1 MIVGVHPLAGFDKLL
16 HYRVPERL
24 CGSVGVGSLVRV
36 PVLNALRLG
45 VVGEV
50 GAPKNFPVA
59 KLKSLAELV
68 YPFPALTPE
77 LLRLAQWMARYYA
90 ASLDSIIETMIPVAV
105 RNGAAIKEEV
115 LLRAL
120 PMPAV
125 CGEGSQSRAAGGGR
139 ALGPQQ
145 ARVYAFLEGQAHPQ
159 PKGAVLQRLG
169 VSASVV
175 AGLIKR
181 GLVREERRRVVRHA
195 YADDWASGEVA
206 AAQPPA
212 LNAEQAAAAS
222 AIEARLD
229 GGGFGVSLLHGVT
242 GSGKTEVYLHAI
254 DRALKAGGGVIFL
267 VPEVA
272 LTPQTVARL
281 RARLEAIAPGHACI
295 VWHSHLSEGE
305 RLDGWLALASGEA
318 RVVVGARSA
327 VFAPVQNLRLI
338 VVDEEHEPAY
348 KQDESPRYHGRDVAV
363 YRAHLARAHCVL
375 GSATPS
381 LESYAN
387 VQAGKYALLEL
398 KQRVDDRRLPFID
411 VVDMRVEMMRSR
423 GAAILSQRL
432 VHAMQDRFEKREQ
445 VILFINR
452 RGYSSSMICQDCG
465 HVEECEHCS
474 IAMTYHRTDETLR
487 CHLCGA
493 QRPAPVRCPKCGSP
507 KIRWRGLG
515 TQRVEEAVRRVLP
528 RARIERM
535 DTDTMGRKNRF
546 REVLGDFR
554 AGKIDVLVGTQMI
567 AKGLDFPN
575 VTLVGLVDADISLH
589 IPDFRA
595 SERTFQLLVQ
605 VAGRAGRGDLAGEVI
620 VQTFTPQAEP
630 IQFSRHADFAGFS
643 EAELK
648 LRRDFKYPPYRHL
661 IKHLFRGPNPEK
673 LAFYAEQWARKVEAE
688 LGMKSGGNERQGGE
702 GREPAAVIA
711 SGEGSENGSI
721 ECGPDAAAAA
731 RGQSSAGEPN
741 VAPTASERGSATG
754 QGGAEGAANPRGQ
767 SGVDG
772 GGGSESRNGSEG
784 QSGRVELRGPSPSP
798 IEKVKDHYRWQLWYF
813 TENVSKT
820 VPKLVALQQA
830 FPWPSDII
838 QVLDVDPVSLG

>member
-16 HYRVPERL
+16 HYRVPEQLRGELRL
-24 CGSVGVGSLVRV
+24 GSLVRV
-36 PVLNALRLG
+36 PVLRTLRLG
-45 VVGEV
+45 VVGEISPPA
-50 GAPKNFPVA
+50 APPDFPLG
-59 KLKSLAELV
+59 KLKSVAEVV
-68 YPFPALTPE
+68 YPFPALSAD
-77 LLRLAQWMARYYA
+77 LLKLARWMSRYYA
-90 ASLDSIIETMIPVAV
+90 APLDGIIETMIPVAV

-115 LLRAL
+115 LLWAVEASGGLAEELAAVRKRAPKQL
-120 PMPAV
+120 
-125 CGEGSQSRAAGGGR
+125 
-139 ALGPQQ
+139 
-145 ARVYAFLEGQAHPQ
+145 RVYEFLLRQAHPQ
-159 PKGAVLQRLG
+159 PKRLVLERLG
-169 VSASVV
+169 VTATGAVARSAAVV
-175 AGLIKR
+175 AGLVKR

-206 AAQPPA
+206 AAQPPV
-212 LNAEQAAAAS
+212 LNAEQAAAAA
-222 AIEARLD
+222 AIEEKCAA
-229 GGGFGVSLLHGVT
+229 GGFGVSLLHGVT

-281 RARLEAIAPGHACI
+281 RARLEAIAPGHGCV
-295 VWHSHLSEGE
+295 VWHSRLSEGE
-305 RLDGWLALASGEA
+305 RLDGWLALVSGEV

-327 VFAPVQNLRLI
+327 VFAPVQDLRLI

-363 YRAHLARAHCVL
+363 YRAHLAGAHCVL

-398 KQRVDDRRLPFID
+398 KQRVDDRKLPFID
-411 VVDMRVEMMRSR
+411 VVDMRVEIMRSR
-423 GAAILSQRL
+423 GLTILSQRL
-432 VHAMQDRFEKREQ
+432 VRAMQDRFEKREQ

-493 QRPAPVRCPKCGSP
+493 QRAAPARCPKCGSP

-528 RARIERM
+528 QARIERM

-554 AGKIDVLVGTQMI
+554 AGRIDVLVGTQMI

-575 VTLVGLVDADISLH
+575 VTLVGLIDADISLH

-673 LAFYAEQWARKVEAE
+673 LQFYAEQWAKRVEAE
-688 LGMKSGGNERQGGE
+688 LGG
-702 GREPAAVIA
+702 
-711 SGEGSENGSI
+711 
-721 ECGPDAAAAA
+721 
-731 RGQSSAGEPN
+731 
-741 VAPTASERGSATG
+741 T
-754 QGGAEGAANPRGQ
+754 
-767 SGVDG
+767 
-772 GGGSESRNGSEG
+772 
-784 QSGRVELRGPSPSP
+784 VELRGPSPSP

-820 VPKLVALQQA
+820 VPKLVALQRD
-830 FPWPSDII
+830 FPWADDVT

>member
-16 HYRVPERL
+16 HYRVPECLRGGLRL
-24 CGSVGVGSLVRV
+24 GSLVRV
-36 PVLNALRLG
+36 PVLRTLRLG

-50 GAPKNFPVA
+50 SPPSAPPDFPLA
-59 KLKSLAELV
+59 KLKSVAELV
-68 YPFPALTPE
+68 YPFPALSE
-77 LLRLAQWMARYYA
+77 DLLKLARWMSRYYA
-90 ASLDSIIETMIPVAV
+90 APLDGIIETMIPVAV
-105 RNGAAIKEEV
+105 RSGAAIKEEL
-115 LLRAL
+115 LLRAVEASAERVEDL
-120 PMPAV
+120 AALRK
-125 CGEGSQSRAAGGGR
+125 RAAK
-139 ALGPQQ
+139 Q
-145 ARVYAFLEGQAHPQ
+145 AQVYEFLARQSHPQ
-159 PKGAVLQRLG
+159 PKRLVLERLG
-169 VSASVV
+169 VTAAVV
-175 AGLIKR
+175 AGLVKR

-206 AAQPPA
+206 AAQPPL
-212 LNAEQAAAAS
+212 LNAEQVAAAA
-222 AIEARLD
+222 AIEQKCER
-229 GGGFGVSLLHGVT
+229 GGFGVSLLHGVT

-281 RARLEAIAPGHACI
+281 RARLEAIAPGHACV
-295 VWHSHLSEGE
+295 VWHSRLSEGE

-327 VFAPVQNLRLI
+327 VFAPVQDLRLI

-363 YRAHLARAHCVL
+363 YRAHLAGAHCVL

-411 VVDMRVEMMRSR
+411 VVDMRVEVMRSR
-423 GAAILSQRL
+423 GLTILSQRL
-432 VHAMQDRFEKREQ
+432 VRAMQDRFEKREQ

-493 QRPAPVRCPKCGSP
+493 QRAAPARCPKCGSP

-528 RARIERM
+528 RASIERM

-546 REVLGDFR
+546 REVLAEFR
-554 AGKIDVLVGTQMI
+554 AGRIDVLVGTQMI

-575 VTLVGLVDADISLH
+575 VTLVGLIDADISLH

-620 VQTFTPQAEP
+620 VQTFTPQSEP

-673 LAFYAEQWARKVEAE
+673 LQFYAEQWAKRVEAG
-688 LGMKSGGNERQGGE
+688 LGC
-702 GREPAAVIA
+702 A
-711 SGEGSENGSI
+711 
-721 ECGPDAAAAA
+721 
-731 RGQSSAGEPN
+731 
-741 VAPTASERGSATG
+741 
-754 QGGAEGAANPRGQ
+754 
-767 SGVDG
+767 
-772 GGGSESRNGSEG
+772 
-784 QSGRVELRGPSPSP
+784 VELRGPSPSP

-820 VPKLVALQQA
+820 VPQLVALQRE
-830 FPWPSDII
+830 FPWPDDVT